1 MSTMKVLNMA
11 GAEVGTVELNDA
23 IFGIEPNPTVVHE
36 VVKNHLANCRQ
47 GTQSALTRA
56 EVSGG
61 GRKPWRQKGTGHARQ
76 GSTRAPQWTHGGIV
90 FAPKPRSYSYVLNKK
105 VKRLAMKSA
114 LSAKAAAGEIIV
126 IDSIKMD
133 AIKTKDFRAFLSAVK
148 ADGKSLVVTPAKDET
163 VIKSARNIPGVET
176 AMAGLI
182 NVYDILKAKYL
193 VLDKEALA
201 VIQEVFAYWLT
212 YTTSSSAPSS
222 PSAPWKPPRIRSTSL
237 KWLPPPARSRS
248 RTPWSR
254 SSA

>member
-1 MSTMKVLNMA
+1 MSAIKVLNMA
-11 GAEVGTVELNDA
+11 GAEVGTVELNDS
-23 IFGIEPNPTVVHE
+23 IFGIEPNTAVVHE

-61 GRKPWRQKGTGHARQ
+61 GKKPWRQKGTGHARQ

-133 AIKTKDFRAFLSAVK
+133 SIKTKDFRAFLNAVK
-148 ADGKSLVVTPAKDET
+148 ADGKSLVVTPAKDEI
-163 VIKSARNIPGVET
+163 VVKSARNIPGVET
-176 AMAGLI
+176 SMANLI
-182 NVYDILKAKYL
+182 NVYDILKTKYL
-193 VLDKEALA
+193 VLDKEALT
-201 VIQEVFAYWLT
+201 VIEEVFA
-212 YTTSSSAPSS
+212 
-222 PSAPWKPPRIRSTSL
+222 
-237 KWLPPPARSRS
+237 
-248 RTPWSR
+248 
-254 SSA
+254 

>member
-1 MSTMKVLNMA
+1 MSTINVLNMA
-11 GAEVGTVELNDA
+11 SETVGTVELCDG
-23 IFGIEPNPTVVHE
+23 IFGIEPNQAVVHE

-61 GRKPWRQKGTGHARQ
+61 GKKPWRQKGTGHARQ
-76 GSTRAPQWTHGGIV
+76 GSTRAPQWTHGAIV

-126 IDSIKMD
+126 VDSIKLD
-133 AIKTKDFRAFLSAVK
+133 SIKTKDFRAFLNAVK
-148 ADGKSLVVTPAKDET
+148 ADGKSLVVTPAKDE
-163 VIKSARNIPGVET
+163 VVVKSARNIPGVET
-176 AMAGLI
+176 TMANLM

-201 VIQEVFAYWLT
+201 VIEEVFA
-212 YTTSSSAPSS
+212 
-222 PSAPWKPPRIRSTSL
+222 
-237 KWLPPPARSRS
+237 
-248 RTPWSR
+248 
-254 SSA
+254 

>member
-1 MSTMKVLNMA
+1 MPTIKVLNMA
-11 GAEVGTVELNDA
+11 GAEVGTVELKDS
-23 IFGIEPNPTVVHE
+23 IFGIEPNECVVHE

-61 GRKPWRQKGTGHARQ
+61 GKKPWRQKGTGHARQ

-133 AIKTKDFRAFLSAVK
+133 SIKTKDFRAFLNAVK
-148 ADGKSLVVTPAKDET
+148 ADGKSLVVTPAKDEI
-163 VIKSARNIPGVET
+163 VVKSARNIPGVET
-176 AMAGLI
+176 SMANLI

-201 VIQEVFAYWLT
+201 VIEEVFA
-212 YTTSSSAPSS
+212 
-222 PSAPWKPPRIRSTSL
+222 
-237 KWLPPPARSRS
+237 
-248 RTPWSR
+248 
-254 SSA
+254 